1 MVTKPFAFSIAVGAG
16 GRGAQEEMKVESDKP
31 DAPGQAR
38 MPRWVDVHVPDR
50 SFCAHTEPDV
60 AEPKVGRTVSTKC

>member
-1 MVTKPFAFSIAVGAG
+1 M
-16 GRGAQEEMKVESDKP
+16 GAQEEMKVESDKP

-50 SFCAHTEPDV
+50 SFCAHAEPDV
-60 AEPKVGRTVSTKC
+60 AEPKVGWTVSTKC